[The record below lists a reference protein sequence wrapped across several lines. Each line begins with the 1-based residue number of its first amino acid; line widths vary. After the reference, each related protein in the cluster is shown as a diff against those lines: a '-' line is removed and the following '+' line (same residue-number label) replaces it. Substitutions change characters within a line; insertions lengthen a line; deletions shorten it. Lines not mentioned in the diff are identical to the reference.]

1 MKTKYNIFALRELI
15 HFAKNKLNFY
25 HYFKPTLNLALATF
39 LLSFV
44 LACST
49 KKNKWAN
56 RAYHNTTA
64 KFNGYFNGEEA
75 YKEGVASLET
85 AHIDNYYKIL
95 PVYRMGTIDDSKAFY
110 PVADKAI
117 KKASVVIKKHSM
129 SIKGKEYCRYIDD
142 SYLLIGK
149 SLFYKRDYYAA
160 IEMFNYVAKEPV
172 KNYKK
177 DPAEHLGNI
186 WLARGYSELGMF
198 SDAQTAI
205 DRSINNKSIQNKIKS
220 QLFSTITDFYLKQNN
235 YPKAQESIAEAIK
248 FTKNKKVKTRLYFI
262 YAQLLQKNNE
272 LKLASEMYKKVS
284 KMNPSYEMSFYSS
297 INTARCF
304 SAEGGNSI
312 EIRNLLAKMLK
323 DPKNLDFN
331 DQIYYVLG
339 EIEQKEEKEEK
350 AIEQYTTS
358 TRVSTTNTNQK
369 GLSHLAIAEIYF
381 KNREYRTSAA
391 YYDSAVTFISK
402 EFENYK
408 QIENKRNSLAE
419 LVRKYEKINLYDSL
433 LQLSKLSKE
442 ELDIKVEEQIKR
454 EEDKRQKQKEREFA
468 EAVTQAARDAIA
480 ANSSSS
486 GGPAAGG
493 NGLWYFYNPSAISFG
508 LTEFKK
514 LWGDRKLEDNW
525 RRSNKQT
532 ILPVN
537 NDTGGNDE
545 DSAGTVKEPVKT
557 MSKEDSVAADKKR
570 LTSLIPA
577 DDKQREAYSDSI
589 MEAYQDLGSIY
600 KEKLGDLLEAAKTF
614 EDFLK
619 KYPNNQYEARTLYQL
634 FRIYLLI
641 PDQTKADK
649 YKQLLISKFPDSE
662 YAKII
667 SDHDFYKQQSLGKKE
682 ADIFYAESYR
692 LYQAKQFTE
701 VLSRCRTAET
711 KYAGNALMPKFALL
725 RAMCIGQAKD
735 VAGFRIALLD
745 IVKSYPEDGA
755 KTKAQELLD
764 GLDKAQGIAP
774 KDTAAPKAELY
785 KYRPD
790 TTHYYVVAFEDLK
803 MNLNDFKSTLSDF
816 NTEFFS
822 TKSLQISSK
831 IAGTNYQIV
840 VVQQFEN
847 KKAAQD
853 YTKIID
859 DDDVVFANMDL
870 DIIDSFVISVDNYG
884 NMLREGKVEEYIQF
898 FKKVYQ

>member
-1 MKTKYNIFALRELI
+1 
-15 HFAKNKLNFY
+15 LNFY
-25 HYFKPTLNLALATF
+25 HYFKPTLNLALVTF

-64 KFNGYFNGEEA
+64 KFNGYFNGEET
-75 YKEGVASLET
+75 YKVGVASLET

-110 PVADKAI
+110 PVGDKAI

-129 SIKGKEYCRYIDD
+129 SIKGKEYCKYIDD
-142 SYLLIGK
+142 DYLLIGK

-160 IEMFNYVAKEPV
+160 LEMFNYVAKEPV

-186 WLARGYSELGMF
+186 WLARAYSELGMF
-198 SDAQTAI
+198 SDAQTAL
-205 DRSINNKSIQNKIKS
+205 DRTLNNKSIPKKIKGR
-220 QLFSTITDFYLKQNN
+220 LYATVTDYYLKQNN
-235 YPKAQESIAEAIK
+235 YAKAQESIAQAILH
-248 FTKNKKVKTRLYFI
+248 TKNKKFRTRLYFI

-272 LKLASEMYKKVS
+272 LKLASQMYRKVN

-297 INTARCF
+297 INIAR
-304 SAEGGNSI
+304 SYSSESGESL

-331 DQIYYVLG
+331 DQIFYALG
-339 EIEQKEEKEEK
+339 EIEEKEEKEEK
-350 AIEQYTTS
+350 AIEQYKKS
-358 TRVSTTNTNQK
+358 TQVSTTNSNQK

-381 KNREYRTSAA
+381 NNKEYRTSAA

-419 LVRKYEKINLYDSL
+419 LVKKYEKIQLYDSL
-433 LQLSKLSKE
+433 LQISNLSKE
-442 ELDIKVEEQIKR
+442 EIDQKVEEQIKR
-454 EEDKRQKQKEREFA
+454 EEDKRKKQKEKEFA

-480 ANSSSS
+480 ANSGSS
-486 GGPAAGG
+486 GGGGPAGGG
-493 NGLWYFYNPSAISFG
+493 NGLWYFYNPSVMSFG
-508 LTEFKK
+508 VTEFKK

-525 RRSNKQT
+525 RRVNKQT

-537 NDTGGNDE
+537 TSTGNDE
-545 DSAGTVKEPVKT
+545 DSSGTAKEPTKT
-557 MSKEDSVAADKKR
+557 MTKEDSIAADKKR
-570 LTSLIPA
+570 LISLIPSS
-577 DDKQREAYSDSI
+577 DEDKKAYADSI

-600 KEKLGDLLEAAKTF
+600 KEKLGDLREAAKTY

-619 KYPNNQYEARTLYQL
+619 RYPDNQYEARTLYQL
-634 FRIYLLI
+634 FRIYLAI
-641 PDQTKADK
+641 PEPSKAEK
-649 YKQLLISKFPDSE
+649 YKQLILSKFPDSE
-662 YAKII
+662 YARII
-667 SDHDFYKQQSLGKKE
+667 SDPDFYKQQNLGKKAAE
-682 ADIFYAESYR
+682 IFYAESYR
-692 LYQAKQFTE
+692 LYQARQYAE
-701 VLSRCRTAET
+701 VLSRCRAAET
-711 KYAGNALMPKFALL
+711 KYVGNSLIPKFALL
-725 RAMCIGQAKD
+725 KAMCIGQSKD
-735 VAGFRIALLD
+735 VPGFRIALLD
-745 IVKSYPEDGA
+745 IVKSYPDDGA

-774 KDTAAPKAELY
+774 KDTTAPKAELY
-785 KYRPD
+785 LYKPD
-790 TTHYYVVAFEDLK
+790 TTHYYIVAFEDLK
-803 MNLNDFKSTLSDF
+803 MNLNDFKTTLSDF

-822 TKSLQISSK
+822 TKNLQISSK
-831 IAGTNYQIV
+831 FAGTNYQVV

-847 KKAAQD
+847 KKSGQD
-853 YTKIID
+853 YSKILD
-859 DDDVVFANMDL
+859 DDDVVFANMDM
-870 DIIDSFVISVDNYG
+870 DKIDSFLISIDNYG

>member
-1 MKTKYNIFALRELI
+1 MNFHYYSKT
-15 HFAKNKLNFY
+15 
-25 HYFKPTLNLALATF
+25 TLNLAFATF
-39 LLSFV
+39 LLSFL

-75 YKEGVASLET
+75 YKEGVASLEN

-95 PVYRMGTIDDSKAFY
+95 PVYRMGTIEDSKAFY
-110 PVADKAI
+110 PTADKAI
-117 KKASVVIKKHSM
+117 KKASVVIKKHSI

-160 IEMFNYVAKEPV
+160 LEMFNYVAKEPV

-198 SDAQTAI
+198 SDAQTAL
-205 DRSINNKSIQNKIKS
+205 DRSLNEKTIPNKIKG
-220 QLFSTITDFYLKQNN
+220 QLYATLTDFYLKQNN
-235 YPKAQESIAEAIK
+235 YKKAQEAISESIK
-248 FTKNKKVKTRLYFI
+248 FTKNKKFRTRLLFI

-272 LKLASEMYKKVS
+272 LKLASQTYKKVN
-284 KMNPSYEMSFYSS
+284 KMNPTYEMSFYSI

-312 EIRNLLAKMLK
+312 EIRNLLARMLK

-350 AIEQYTTS
+350 AIEQFS
-358 TRVSTTNTNQK
+358 KSVRVSTNNTNQK

-381 KNREYRTSAA
+381 KNKEYRTSAA
-391 YYDSAVTFISK
+391 YYDSAVTFLSK

-419 LVRKYEKINLYDSL
+419 LVKKYEKIQLYDSL
-433 LQLSKLSKE
+433 LQISKLSKE
-442 ELDIKVEEQIKR
+442 EIDLKVEEQIKR
-454 EEDKRQKQKEREFA
+454 EEEQRKKQKEKEFA

-480 ANSSSS
+480 ANSGSS
-486 GGPAAGG
+486 GGPSAGG
-493 NGLWYFYNPSAISFG
+493 NGMWYFYNPSAISFG

-532 ILPVN
+532 ILPI
-537 NDTGGNDE
+537 NDSGGTDE
-545 DSAGTVKEPVKT
+545 DSTGTIKETAKAMT
-557 MSKEDSVAADKKR
+557 KEDSIAADKKR
-570 LTSLIPA
+570 LTSLIPSS
-577 DDKQREAYSDSI
+577 DEQKKAYADSI
-589 MEAYQDLGSIY
+589 MDAYQDLGSIY

-614 EDFLK
+614 DDFLK
-619 KYPNNQYEARTLYQL
+619 RYPNNLYEARTLYQL

-649 YKQLLISKFPDSE
+649 YKQLLLSKFPETE
-662 YAKII
+662 YARII
-667 SDHDFYKQQSLGKKE
+667 SDPDFYKQQSMGKKE
-682 ADIFYAESYR
+682 VEVYYAECYR
-692 LYQAKQFTE
+692 LYQARQFTE
-701 VLSRCRTAET
+701 VLMRCRAAET
-711 KYAGNALMPKFALL
+711 KFAGSTLMPKFALL
-725 RAMCIGQAKD
+725 KAMCIGQNKD
-735 VAGFRIALLD
+735 VPGFRIALLD
-745 IVKSYPEDGA
+745 IVKSYPDDGA

-803 MNLNDFKSTLSDF
+803 MNLNEFKSTLSDF

-822 TKSLQISSK
+822 TKNLQIASK
-831 IAGTNYQIV
+831 IAGTNFQVV
-840 VVQQFEN
+840 VVQQFDN
-847 KKAAQD
+847 KKTAED
-853 YTKIID
+853 YSKILD
-859 DDDVVFANMDL
+859 DDDVVFANMDM
-870 DIIDSFVISVDNYG
+870 DKINSFIISVDNYG
-884 NMLREGKVEEYIQF
+884 SMLREGKVEDYVQF